1 MVGNSDP
8 AHAAGSAKIPPAS
21 PTVSKNSW
29 MPTPAPSVRETAE
42 LTFSEAPAIVTLP
55 GVPHATNDFDEIG
68 PPPETPDPE
77 GVQEDVGIAMD
88 LDAADV
94 KSESL
99 RNGGYSRRQA
109 TRLAP
114 NPEDPDTIQ
123 MSKRGG
129 HTDNGTNGQNGVEEN
144 HGAGVPYDRAAS
156 GGSDG
161 VTRIGSGGKRLCTR
175 SSIYQRRRRLEVRM
189 IRWTCVLQHQTSR
202 RTSHWIL
209 RRWTKRRS
217 ARAQGT

>member
-123 MSKRGG
+123 MSKRG
-129 HTDNGTNGQNGVEEN
+129 
-144 HGAGVPYDRAAS
+144 
-156 GGSDG
+156 
-161 VTRIGSGGKRLCTR
+161 
-175 SSIYQRRRRLEVRM
+175 
-189 IRWTCVLQHQTSR
+189 
-202 RTSHWIL
+202 
-209 RRWTKRRS
+209 
-217 ARAQGT
+217 